1 MSRYG
6 IRGITLIALVITII
20 VLLILAGVT
29 TATLTGEGGI
39 LNKVETAKN
48 ENEEKTATE
57 IINLKIT
64 NTQLQSYQEEQ
75 RIPDLQYL
83 ADRLYEDNEIQYIY
97 NESKKNANV
106 EKEKIIVT
114 GETVFTK
121 LVDYP
126 YEFEIDGFLRL
137 ASINGIKVADKDE
150 NSVTISKEEYENL
163 KSENESLKQNKEKL
177 LGVFSSWKHSSGW
190 NEYGFSEAL
199 SLDENMGISDAREVI
214 IKESRKIFNFY
225 AFL

>member
-1 MSRYG
+1 M
-6 IRGITLIALVITII
+6 
-20 VLLILAGVT
+20 
-29 TATLTGEGGI
+29 
-39 LNKVETAKN
+39 
-48 ENEEKTATE
+48 
-57 IINLKIT
+57 
-64 NTQLQSYQEEQ
+64 
-75 RIPDLQYL
+75 
-83 ADRLYEDNEIQYIY
+83 
-97 NESKKNANV
+97 
-106 EKEKIIVT
+106 
-114 GETVFTK
+114 
-121 LVDYP
+121 
-126 YEFEIDGFLRL
+126 